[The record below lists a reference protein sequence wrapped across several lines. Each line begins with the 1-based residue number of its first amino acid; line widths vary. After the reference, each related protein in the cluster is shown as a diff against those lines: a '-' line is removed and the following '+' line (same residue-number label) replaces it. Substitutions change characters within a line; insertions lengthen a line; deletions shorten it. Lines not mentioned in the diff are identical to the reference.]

1 MAASQGLPSVPDLF
15 TAPQLASLRILDV
28 VLETT
33 ITALTAA
40 HLDPL
45 WDEDFIQFEEWPD
58 LALVDA
64 ARDILERA
72 EDLRAV
78 IGGYRPDTTP
88 PWARE
93 NDRQAHADDRQLSL
107 DLGGVEGLPF

>member
-1 MAASQGLPSVPDLF
+1 MAASQDLPSVPDLF

-45 WDEDFIQFEEWPD
+45 WDEDFIQFEERPD
-58 LALVDA
+58 LALVGA
-64 ARDILERA
+64 AQEILERA

-78 IGGYRPDTTP
+78 IDGYRPDTTP
-88 PWARE
+88 PWARAH
-93 NDRQAHADDRQLSL
+93 DRHGSDYQLAL
-107 DLGGVEGLPF
+107 DLDGVEGLLF

>member
-1 MAASQGLPSVPDLF
+1 MAATHRSPSVPDLF
-15 TAPQLASLRILDV
+15 TAPQLASLHVLDI

-58 LALVDA
+58 LALVGA
-64 ARDILERA
+64 ARDIIEKA
-72 EDLRAV
+72 EDLRDA

-88 PWARE
+88 PWVRE
-93 NDRQAHADDRQLSL
+93 NERLDRVDDRQLQ
-107 DLGGVEGLPF
+107 LGLGVGEGLPF